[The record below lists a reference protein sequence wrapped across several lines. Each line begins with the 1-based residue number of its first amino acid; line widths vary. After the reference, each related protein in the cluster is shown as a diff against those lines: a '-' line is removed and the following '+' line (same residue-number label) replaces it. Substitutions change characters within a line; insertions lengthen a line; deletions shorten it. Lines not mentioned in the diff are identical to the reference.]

1 MKGVIA
7 SAVIAAV
14 IVAGSVAYTNHIDK
28 VSRELGEINDRV
40 MAFLYD
46 GDYESAGDE
55 IEKLVQYLDE
65 NRTVLA
71 ATGNHEDFD
80 KIEMNISELLTG
92 DGMSKE
98 SISEDLRNIASE
110 DQLTDTT
117 SISKL
122 DLQHFEVAYLRG
134 KCETDKCLY
143 SYLLAKDGSCGF
155 YLSIIYG
162 NEKEET
168 VEEIL
173 KSFKLSE

>member
-7 SAVIAAV
+7 SAVIAVV

-28 VSRELGEINDRV
+28 VSRDLGEINDRV

-80 KIEMNISELLTG
+80 KIEMNISEVVSHCRVLGFL
-92 DGMSKE
+92 
-98 SISEDLRNIASE
+98 
-110 DQLTDTT
+110 
-117 SISKL
+117 
-122 DLQHFEVAYLRG
+122 FEHLPKNY
-134 KCETDKCLY
+134 K
-143 SYLLAKDGSCGF
+143 
-155 YLSIIYG
+155 
-162 NEKEET
+162 
-168 VEEIL
+168 
-173 KSFKLSE
+173 FKLENIL

>member
-1 MKGVIA
+1 MRHLTQRTNYYTVKRGMEKMKGVIA
-7 SAVIAAV
+7 SAVIAVV

-80 KIEMNISELLTG
+80 KIEMNISEVEG
-92 DGMSKE
+92 YINAGSKQTQFH
-98 SISEDLRNIASE
+98 IVLGF
-110 DQLTDTT
+110 L
-117 SISKL
+117 
-122 DLQHFEVAYLRG
+122 FEHLPKNY
-134 KCETDKCLY
+134 K
-143 SYLLAKDGSCGF
+143 
-155 YLSIIYG
+155 
-162 NEKEET
+162 
-168 VEEIL
+168 
-173 KSFKLSE
+173 FKLENIL

>member
-71 ATGNHEDFD
+71 ATGNH
-80 KIEMNISELLTG
+80 KRRIAVATLLLL
-92 DGMSKE
+92 S
-98 SISEDLRNIASE
+98 LVV
-110 DQLTDTT
+110 
-117 SISKL
+117 
-122 DLQHFEVAYLRG
+122 F
-134 KCETDKCLY
+134 
-143 SYLLAKDGSCGF
+143 SYFRALICTMYQSP
-155 YLSIIYG
+155 
-162 NEKEET
+162 
-168 VEEIL
+168 
-173 KSFKLSE
+173 

>member
-7 SAVIAAV
+7 SAVIAVV

-80 KIEMNISELLTG
+80 KIEMNISEVEGYINGGEQTDAVSHCRVLGFLFEHLPKSLSWKIYCRFRAT
-92 DGMSKE
+92 DGRLYEGLHKMRVLKKRLS
-98 SISEDLRNIASE
+98 
-110 DQLTDTT
+110 
-117 SISKL
+117 
-122 DLQHFEVAYLRG
+122 VA
-134 KCETDKCLY
+134 
-143 SYLLAKDGSCGF
+143 F
-155 YLSIIYG
+155 F
-162 NEKEET
+162 N
-168 VEEIL
+168 
-173 KSFKLSE
+173 

>member
-46 GDYESAGDE
+46 EDYESAGDE

-80 KIEMNISELLTG
+80 KIEMNDFIEKLLENLNEL
-92 DGMSKE
+92 E
-98 SISEDLRNIASE
+98 RNILMERYFKKSTQIAIAKKF
-110 DQLTDTT
+110 Q
-117 SISKL
+117 ISQMTVSRIEKKVLEKL
-122 DLQHFEVAYLRG
+122 KKE
-134 KCETDKCLY
+134 
-143 SYLLAKDGSCGF
+143 
-155 YLSIIYG
+155 I
-162 NEKEET
+162 EKNLGE
-168 VEEIL
+168 
-173 KSFKLSE
+173 

>member
-14 IVAGSVAYTNHIDK
+14 IVAGRVAYTNHIDK

-55 IEKLVQYLDE
+55 

-80 KIEMNISELLTG
+80 KIEMNISEVEG
-92 DGMSKE
+92 YINGGE
-98 SISEDLRNIASE
+98 
-110 DQLTDTT
+110 QTDAV
-117 SISKL
+117 SHCRVL
-122 DLQHFEVAYLRG
+122 GFLFEHLPKNY
-134 KCETDKCLY
+134 K
-143 SYLLAKDGSCGF
+143 
-155 YLSIIYG
+155 
-162 NEKEET
+162 
-168 VEEIL
+168 
-173 KSFKLSE
+173 FKLENIL

>member
-7 SAVIAAV
+7 SAVIAVV

-28 VSRELGEINDRV
+28 VSRDLGEINDRV

-80 KIEMNISELLTG
+80 KIEMNISEVEGYINGGEQTDAVSHCRVLGFCLNICRKIISLSWRIYCRFSAT
-92 DGMSKE
+92 DGRPYEVGKG
-98 SISEDLRNIASE
+98 
-110 DQLTDTT
+110 T
-117 SISKL
+117 S
-122 DLQHFEVAYLRG
+122 
-134 KCETDKCLY
+134 
-143 SYLLAKDGSCGF
+143 
-155 YLSIIYG
+155 YG
-162 NEKEET
+162 T
-168 VEEIL
+168 
-173 KSFKLSE
+173 

>member
-55 IEKLVQYLDE
+55 IENLVQYLDE

-80 KIEMNISELLTG
+80 KIEMNISEVEGILTAG
-92 DGMSKE
+92 SKQTQFH
-98 SISEDLRNIASE
+98 I
-110 DQLTDTT
+110 
-117 SISKL
+117 
-122 DLQHFEVAYLRG
+122 VV
-134 KCETDKCLY
+134 CLVF
-143 SYLLAKDGSCGF
+143 C
-155 YLSIIYG
+155 LSICRKIISSSWRIYC
-162 NEKEET
+162 
-168 VEEIL
+168 
-173 KSFKLSE
+173 KLRATDGRPYEVGKGTSYGT